1 MVANS
6 KAVGIGICDCV
17 SGILSRGVVTVIAS
31 GEDAAFDQL
40 ASAGRYGICNAL
52 STGPKRRECDDSG
65 EKCRLCKEVAS
76 CTVTLFYLLIHF

>member
-17 SGILSRGVVTVIAS
+17 SGILSRGVVIAS
-31 GEDAAFDQL
+31 GDDALPAVFDQL

-52 STGPKRRECDDSG
+52 STGPKRRECEDSG

-76 CTVTLFYLLIHF
+76 CTVTLF